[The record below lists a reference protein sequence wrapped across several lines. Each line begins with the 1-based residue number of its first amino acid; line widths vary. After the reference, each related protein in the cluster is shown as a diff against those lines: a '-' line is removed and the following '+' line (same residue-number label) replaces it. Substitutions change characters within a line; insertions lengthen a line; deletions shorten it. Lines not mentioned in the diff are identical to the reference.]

1 MEFIEKHN
9 KKEGGLRLP
18 LFLVTLLFFSW
29 GLAHN
34 MTDTLLAAFKKI
46 LSLSDFQT
54 SWVQLAF
61 YGAYFCFALPAA
73 LFIRRFS
80 YKSGILLGLGLYI
93 IGAFLFYPASLTM
106 QYGSFLFA
114 LYVLA
119 AGLSVLETAANPYI
133 LEMGDSKTATR
144 RLNWVQSFN
153 PIGSMTG
160 VLLSKVFILSGL
172 ASATAAERA
181 VMDETTMVAMQQDE
195 LSAMIGPYIGVA
207 CGLLV
212 LWIIIGATKMSDAQ
226 SLQKNI
232 VENKQSIWKVYRNLC
247 RSRSYT
253 CGLIAQFFYIGAQIG
268 VWSFTIR
275 YTMIQLHI
283 NEAEASSY
291 YLYSLIL
298 FAASRFFFTWLMRFV
313 DPRVL
318 LSGTAILAVL
328 LSVVV
333 MMVGGVPG
341 VCALVLISFCMSLMF
356 PTIYALSMEHVKND
370 KQLAGAGQI
379 MTILGGAILTSFQGY
394 LSDITG
400 SVSWAYAVPM
410 FCFVMVFTF
419 STGKY
424 VVVKRR
430 EQAELETI

>member
-1 MEFIEKHN
+1 MKN
-9 KKEGGLRLP
+9 TSQKEGLRLP

-133 LEMGDSKTATR
+133 LEMGDPKSATR
-144 RLNWVQSFN
+144 RLNWAQSFN

-172 ASATAAERA
+172 ASAAADERA
-181 VMDETTMVAMQQDE
+181 VMNETAVVAMQQDE

-207 CGLLV
+207 SGLLV
-212 LWIIIGATKMSDAQ
+212 LWLIIAATKMPVASDIHKTSDIAH
-226 SLQKNI
+226 K
-232 VENKQSIWKVYRNLC
+232 KQSVLQVYRNLC
-247 RSRSYT
+247 KSRSYSF
-253 CGLIAQFFYIGAQIG
+253 GLVAQFFYVGAQIG

-275 YTMIQLHI
+275 YVMIELNL
-283 NEAEASSY
+283 NEAAASSY

-298 FAASRFFFTWLMRFV
+298 FAGSRFFFTWLMRFV

-318 LSGTAILAVL
+318 LSGTAIMAVL
-328 LSVVV
+328 LSIVV
-333 MMVGGVPG
+333 MMVGGMPG

-356 PTIYALSMEHVKND
+356 PTIYALSMEHVKSD

-379 MTILGGAILTSFQGY
+379 MTILGGAILTSLQGY
-394 LSDITG
+394 ISDITG
-400 SVSWAYAVPM
+400 SVSWAYTVPM

>member
-1 MEFIEKHN
+1 MENNLKT
-9 KKEGGLRLP
+9 KKNGLRLP

-133 LEMGDSKTATR
+133 LEMGDPKSATR
-144 RLNWVQSFN
+144 RLNWAQSFN

-172 ASATAAERA
+172 ASATADERA
-181 VMDETTMVAMQQDE
+181 VMNETAVVAMQQEE

-212 LWIIIGATKMSDAQ
+212 LWLIIGTTKMPDTQ
-226 SLQKNI
+226 SLRKNI
-232 VENKQSIWKVYRNLC
+232 AENKQSIWNVYRALC
-247 RSRSYT
+247 KSRSYT

-275 YTMIQLHI
+275 YVMIELNL
-283 NEAEASSY
+283 NEAAASSY

-298 FAASRFFFTWLMRFV
+298 FAGSRFFFTWLMRFV

-328 LSVVV
+328 LSIIV
-333 MMVGGVPG
+333 MLVGGMSG

-356 PTIYALSMEHVKND
+356 PTIYALSMEHVKSD

-379 MTILGGAILTSFQGY
+379 MTILGGAILTSLQGY
-394 LSDITG
+394 ISDITG
-400 SVSWAYAVPM
+400 SVSWAYTVPM

>member
-1 MEFIEKHN
+1 MNN
-9 KKEGGLRLP
+9 KTFQRVTESLP
-18 LFLVTLLFFSW
+18 LLLVTLLFFSW

-73 LFIRRFS
+73 LFIRRYS

-93 IGAFLFYPASLTM
+93 VGAFLFYPASLSM
-106 QYGSFLFA
+106 HYGSFLLA
-114 LYVLA
+114 LYILA

-133 LEMGDSKTATR
+133 LEMGDPKSAAR
-144 RLNWVQSFN
+144 RLNWAQSFN

-172 ASATAAERA
+172 ASATAADRA
-181 VMDETTMVAMQQDE
+181 AMDEVAVNALQREE
-195 LSAMIGPYIGVA
+195 LAAMIGPYIGVA

-212 LWIIIGATKMSDAQ
+212 LWLVIAATQMPVAASQVQVAEKKRSVWQ
-226 SLQKNI
+226 
-232 VENKQSIWKVYRNLC
+232 VYRSLC
-247 RSRSYT
+247 KSRSYT
-253 CGLIAQFFYIGAQIG
+253 CGLVAQFFYIGAQIG

-275 YTMIQLHI
+275 YVMAELNL
-283 NEAEASSY
+283 NEANASNY

-298 FAASRFFFTWLMRFV
+298 FAGSRFFFTWLMRYV

-318 LSGTAILAVL
+318 LSGTAILALL

-333 MMVGGVPG
+333 MMIGGMPG

-356 PTIYALSMEHVKND
+356 PTIYALSMEHVKAD

-379 MTILGGAILTSFQGY
+379 MTILGGAVLTSIQGY
-394 LSDITG
+394 ISDYTA
-400 SVSWAYAVPM
+400 SVSWAYVVPL
-410 FCFVMVFTF
+410 FCFVMVFAF